1 MNDLIEKEQNEVVRP
16 TEREDGWS
24 LVKNHFLEVLRR
36 VGIEPTKYEFED
48 FENRLISGLW
58 NKVKRERMD
67 ERLIVKNAVDSIP
80 IMLPNGRVGEQYRIE
95 IDFSVEGVE
104 DYEIAGLDA
113 VGLVYEKTENGFV
126 VSGTAKPEDIKGGD
140 FPLTLRYKPIG
151 LLEGE
156 EWLERKLT
164 LILNPDPRTL
174 WKDIQRNKKP

>member
-24 LVKNHFLEVLRR
+24 FVKNHFLEVLRR

-95 IDFSVEGVE
+95 IDFSV
-104 DYEIAGLDA
+104 DYKGFNNLPKDLQDKILDYK
-113 VGLVYEKTENGFV
+113 LMIYICE
-126 VSGTAKPEDIKGGD
+126 GTASEKLDWFEVVNVA
-140 FPLTLRYKPIG
+140 
-151 LLEGE
+151 GE
-156 EWLERKLT
+156 ELTQQELRNSVYTGAWLSDAKRHFSKSYGWSITERKS
-164 LILNPDPRTL
+164 N
-174 WKDIQRNKKP
+174 N